1 MAPGDLSAGKSLIL
15 LGGEGPGL
23 LRCAT
28 VLRERPL
35 SPPPATVELA
45 ACDPIKGKPKCY
57 LTVITAR

>member
-1 MAPGDLSAGKSLIL
+1 MAPDDPASGKSLIL
-15 LGGEGPGL
+15 LGDEGPGL

-28 VLRERPL
+28 GLRERPH

-45 ACDPIKGKPKCY
+45 ACDPIKGEPKCY